1 MFDLPDPVPHD
12 LVAPFG
18 DFVDKYDLGSVVPLV
33 FNYGQ
38 GIGNILDLPALY
50 SINIFGQGVVR
61 NLLGGAFLTTAAHD
75 NSLLYERATT
85 HLGDDVLLDSQVL
98 RVDRSSSGVR
108 VLVATPDGPRL
119 ILAGKLVVTSPP
131 LLRSF
136 AGFDLDATERSLFGQ
151 FISGAYYTGVVRLS
165 GLPDGVSLDNVAAGT
180 PYHLPPLP
188 GLYGVSPTGIP
199 GLYNVKYGSPSPL
212 PEAVVRRNIR
222 TDIERVARVGTY
234 PVVFE
239 DLEVFAG
246 HAPFELHVTPKAIAG
261 GFYRR
266 LNALQG
272 HNRTYYSGAAFHS
285 HNSTRIWAGA
295 ETLLPSIA
303 A

>member
-1 MFDLPDPVPHD
+1 
-12 LVAPFG
+12 
-18 DFVDKYDLGSVVPLV
+18 
-33 FNYGQ
+33 
-38 GIGNILDLPALY
+38 
-50 SINIFGQGVVR
+50 
-61 NLLGGAFLTTAAHD
+61 
-75 NSLLYERATT
+75 
-85 HLGDDVLLDSQVL
+85 
-98 RVDRSSSGVR
+98 
-108 VLVATPDGPRL
+108 
-119 ILAGKLVVTSPP
+119 
-131 LLRSF
+131 
-136 AGFDLDATERSLFGQ
+136 
-151 FISGAYYTGVVRLS
+151 
-165 GLPDGVSLDNVAAGT
+165 
-180 PYHLPPLP
+180 
-188 GLYGVSPTGIP
+188 
-199 GLYNVKYGSPSPL
+199 LYNVKYGSPSPL

-246 HAPFELHVTPKAIAG
+246 HVPFELHVAPKAIAG

-272 HNRTYYSGAAFHS
+272 HNRTYYSGAAVHS